1 MPSLADTQIRLRSA
15 LVEGDASAI
24 APMLVGGRD
33 PLKRLGIHVR
43 HYETSLVEALTRRFP
58 ALVWLVG
65 RAPVDAAAREF
76 VHRHPPTAP
85 CIAEYGEEFPAFLA
99 ERVGRPRAL
108 SRVVGA
114 TGVASRTTSPWRS
127 SGRLLM
133 MGSFAEIEAGAL
145 PELHRRSAARRALPR
160 CAVAGRRSHA
170 VVHGRNRSGGVRL
183 RTRHTSWL
191 EIRGARGRIPDQS
204 ARRGNFRVPERDLCR
219 RIDRR
224 RRGAAHSR
232 STRPLIPAGRS
243 TQCWSMTV
251 SSRRSRDHGSRA
263 P

>member
-33 PLKRLGIHVR
+33 PLKRLGIHVH

-99 ERVGRPRAL
+99 ERVGA
-108 SRVVGA
+108 RVPYLA
-114 TGVASRTTSPWRS
+114 WL
-127 SGRLLM
+127 GRLEWHLGNVALAIERPALM

-145 PELHRRSAARRALPR
+145 PELIVALQP
-160 CAVAGRRSHA
+160 
-170 VVHGRNRSGGVRL
+170 GVRYL
-183 RTRHTSWL
+183 DAPWPVDDLMRLFMAETAPAEYVFEPGHVWL
-191 EIRGARGRIPDQS
+191 EIRGARGEFRINRLDAGTFAFRS
-204 ARRGNFRVPERDLCR
+204 AISAG
-219 RIDRR
+219 RIDRLGR
-224 RRGAAHSR
+224 GVRTRDRRG
-232 STRPLIPAGRS
+232 L
-243 TQCWSMTV
+243 
-251 SSRRSRDHGSRA
+251 
-263 P
+263 